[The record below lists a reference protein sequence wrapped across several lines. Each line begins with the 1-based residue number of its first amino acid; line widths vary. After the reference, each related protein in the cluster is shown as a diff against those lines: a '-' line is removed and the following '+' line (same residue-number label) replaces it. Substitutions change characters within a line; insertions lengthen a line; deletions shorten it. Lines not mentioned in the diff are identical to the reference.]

1 MAKKTRKKMVSV
13 SRPKNDG
20 KIKYKYK
27 IGDKLIYTGKLYG
40 EYTDQ
45 ECVVKSR
52 SKTRT
57 KCWYTVE
64 FADGFTMET
73 YEQILSKGET
83 S

>member
-1 MAKKTRKKMVSV
+1 MAKKTRKKRVSV
-13 SRPKNDG
+13 SKPKNNG

-27 IGDKLIYTGKLYG
+27 TGDKLIYTGILYD

-52 SKTRT
+52 SKTHT
-57 KCWYTVE
+57 ECWYTVK

-73 YEQILSKGET
+73 YEQIFSKGET